1 MLKAK
6 FTKEIFDLK
15 LRRAH
20 LASQSGIAN
29 FVNNTYFDYEVKNV
43 ISKKN
48 TWNELSKNVKAIST
62 RHKKIQLLAQKIFRM
77 QVCKG
82 IFWTNMI

>member
-1 MLKAK
+1 MLKEIKLKAK

-43 ISKKN
+43 I
-48 TWNELSKNVKAIST
+48 
-62 RHKKIQLLAQKIFRM
+62 
-77 QVCKG
+77 
-82 IFWTNMI
+82 